1 MLNFLRH
8 YVKLCKMLRN
18 GKELY
23 TGEQDVEARAVAM
36 VLQFNL

>member
-1 MLNFLRH
+1 MLKFCRH
-8 YVKLCKMLRN
+8 YVKLCKMLIK

-23 TGEQDVEARAVAM
+23 TGEQDVQARAVAM